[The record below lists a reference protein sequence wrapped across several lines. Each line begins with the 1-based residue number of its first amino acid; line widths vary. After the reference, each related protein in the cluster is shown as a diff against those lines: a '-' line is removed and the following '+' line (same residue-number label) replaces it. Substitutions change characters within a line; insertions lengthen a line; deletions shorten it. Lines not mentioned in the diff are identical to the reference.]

1 MNEAVNKFHFIK
13 EELSRRKRNSRFRV
27 LREFSPISEIEID
40 SAGKK
45 MINFCSNDYLG
56 LSKHPLLIKRA
67 VEFTLRYGTGST
79 ASRMICG
86 TLDCFKK
93 TEERLA
99 ELKGTE
105 SALILNSGYQ
115 ANVSIL
121 PALADRE
128 SLILSDSLIHNSII
142 QGALLSR
149 CSVIRFRHN
158 DMEHLR
164 RLLEENYNKEF
175 SRIFIVSESVFS
187 VDGDRCDIDC
197 LISLSEEFNAFL
209 IIDEAHA
216 TGVLGK
222 KGMGLSCG
230 KNIDLVIGTFGKACG
245 SFGAYVACSK
255 LIRDYLINRCTG
267 FVYSTAIPPSIVGSI
282 DAALELIPKMEN
294 ERSDLMNKAEF
305 LRSSLVSL
313 GLYTGNSNSQ
323 IIPVIMKKEE
333 SSLFAAEQLEK
344 SNILVIAIRPPTV
357 PEGESRIRLAVS
369 SEHDWS
375 HLNQVIRAFGEVV

>member
-1 MNEAVNKFHFIK
+1 
-13 EELSRRKRNSRFRV
+13 
-27 LREFSPISEIEID
+27 
-40 SAGKK
+40 
-45 MINFCSNDYLG
+45 
-56 LSKHPLLIKRA
+56 
-67 VEFTLRYGTGST
+67 
-79 ASRMICG
+79 
-86 TLDCFKK
+86 
-93 TEERLA
+93 
-99 ELKGTE
+99 
-105 SALILNSGYQ
+105 
-115 ANVSIL
+115 
-121 PALADRE
+121 
-128 SLILSDSLIHNSII
+128 
-142 QGALLSR
+142 
-149 CSVIRFRHN
+149 
-158 DMEHLR
+158 
-164 RLLEENYNKEF
+164 
-175 SRIFIVSESVFS
+175 
-187 VDGDRCDIDC
+187 
-197 LISLSEEFNAFL
+197 
-209 IIDEAHA
+209 
-216 TGVLGK
+216 
-222 KGMGLSCG
+222 MGLSCG

-294 ERSDLMNKAEF
+294 ERSDIMNKAEF